1 MTPLATAFTRTQR
14 WLREHPLAL
23 DGALAVVVLIC
34 MVIGSFAV
42 NGKHGPEFGT
52 RTPDLLSVVLMV
64 LVSAA
69 LVFRRR
75 SPMAVLVFTSVLS
88 LIELGF
94 GDPSAPVVMAAVI
107 ALYTVAARTDRPT
120 TWRVGLLTMT
130 VLTGTAMFFGSTPWY
145 TQENLGI
152 FAWTGMAAAAGDAVR
167 SRRAF
172 VDAIR
177 ERAERAERNREEEAR
192 RRVAEERLRIARDLH
207 DVVAHH
213 IALVNVQA
221 GVAAHVMDKRPDQ
234 AKEALAHVREASRSA
249 LNELRA
255 TVGLLRQSGDPEAPT
270 EPAPGLEVLDELVD
284 TFRHAGLPVEV
295 ARADDGGKPP
305 AAVDL
310 AAYRI
315 IQEALT
321 NVRKHAGPGAKAE
334 VSVIRVGLT
343 LEVTVLD
350 NGAPPGDGDTRYGS
364 GTWGGSGTWD
374 TGGTRDSGDPY
385 DAGRTHDA
393 ARTRDGG
400 GTRDSGRTRDGG
412 TPDAREVSSGGH
424 GLLGMRERVTALG
437 GRLSAGPRYGGG
449 FRVQAILPLTARTG
463 REGKDR

>member
-1 MTPLATAFTRTQR
+1 MPDVTSLADRFDRTKR
-14 WLREHPLAL
+14 WLRAHPLAF
-23 DGALAVVVLIC
+23 DAGLAVAVLIC
-34 MVIGSFAV
+34 MVAGSFADP
-42 NGKHGPEFGT
+42 GGPHGPTFGT
-52 RTPDLLSVVLMV
+52 RTPEVRSALLM
-64 LVSAA
+64 LVAAGA

-75 SPMAVLVFTSVLS
+75 DPMAVLMVTGAVSVV
-88 LIELGF
+88 ELVA
-94 GDPSAPVVMAAVI
+94 GDPAAPVAMSAVI
-107 ALYTVAARTDRPT
+107 ALYTVASRTDRPT
-120 TWRVGLLTMT
+120 TWRVGLLTMGG
-130 VLTGTAMFFGSTPWY
+130 LTGAAMFYGSAPWY
-145 TQENLGI
+145 SQENLGV

-177 ERAERAERNREEEAR
+177 ERAERAERTREEEAR

-270 EPAPGLEVLDELVD
+270 EPAPGLAVLDELVT
-284 TFRHAGLPVEV
+284 TFRQAGLPVEV
-295 ARADDGGKPP
+295 ARADDGVTPA

-321 NVRKHAGPGAKAE
+321 NVQKHAGPDAKAE
-334 VSVIRVGLT
+334 VSVVRVGAS
-343 LEVTVLD
+343 LEITVLD
-350 NGAPPGDGDTRYGS
+350 NGAGTGS
-364 GTWGGSGTWD
+364 
-374 TGGTRDSGDPY
+374 PEA
-385 DAGRTHDA
+385 AG
-393 ARTRDGG
+393 
-400 GTRDSGRTRDGG
+400 
-412 TPDAREVSSGGH
+412 GGH

-437 GRLSAGPRYGGG
+437 GRVNAGPRYGGG
-449 FRVQAILPLTARTG
+449 WRVQAILPIKTRTG
-463 REGKDR
+463 EDA

>member
-1 MTPLATAFTRTQR
+1 MTSLATGFARTQR
-14 WLREHPLAL
+14 WLRDHPLAF
-23 DGALAVVVLIC
+23 DGALALIVLIS
-34 MVIGSFAV
+34 MVIGSFAEP
-42 NGKHGPEFGT
+42 NGEHGPEFGT
-52 RTPDLLSVVLMV
+52 RTPAARSVVLMV
-64 LVSAA
+64 LVAAA
-69 LVFRRR
+69 LIARRR
-75 SPMAVLVFTSVLS
+75 SPMRVLVFTSVLS
-88 LIELGF
+88 VVELGF
-94 GDPSAPVVMAAVI
+94 GDPSAPVAMAAVV

-130 VLTGTAMFFGSTPWY
+130 GLTGTAMFFGSTPWY

-177 ERAERAERNREEEAR
+177 ERAERAERTRDEEAR

-234 AKEALAHVREASRSA
+234 AKEALSHVREASRSA

-270 EPAPGLEVLDELVD
+270 EPAPGLDVLDELVT
-284 TFRHAGLPVEV
+284 TFRQAGMAVEV
-295 ARADDGGKPP
+295 ARADDGIRPP

-321 NVRKHAGPGAKAE
+321 NVRKHAGPDARAE

-343 LEVTVLD
+343 LEVTILD
-350 NGAPPGDGDTRYGS
+350 DGVPPPPGQEASD
-364 GTWGGSGTWD
+364 
-374 TGGTRDSGDPY
+374 
-385 DAGRTHDA
+385 
-393 ARTRDGG
+393 
-400 GTRDSGRTRDGG
+400 
-412 TPDAREVSSGGH
+412 GGH
-424 GLLGMRERVTALG
+424 GLLGMRERVSALG
-437 GRLSAGPRYGGG
+437 GRLSTGPRFGGG
-449 FRVQAILPLTARTG
+449 YRVQAILPLQAHRGRTDDDQGTAR
-463 REGKDR
+463 R